1 MDMDLSVYGKK
12 PDPRRSAEVE
22 TGKSAAH
29 ATAAAPGARSV
40 ELTSQADDILAA
52 LRGPLKLELLPGYP
66 HVLNRMAELWAHPRF
81 VSQYFEELLLD
92 SRGGRSGFPLEVI
105 AELTRL
111 RSYYQARVTPV
122 KPTVDIWATARK
134 R

>member
-1 MDMDLSVYGKK
+1 MDLSGY
-12 PDPRRSAEVE
+12 
-22 TGKSAAH
+22 GKSAPRRPAQ
-29 ATAAAPGARSV
+29 AEAEAAAPTPAPARRAV
-40 ELTSQADDILAA
+40 ELSSQADDILAA
-52 LRGPLKLELLPGYP
+52 LRGPLKLELLLNYP

-81 VSQYFEELLLD
+81 MTQYFEELLLD

-111 RSYYQARVTPV
+111 RSYYQTRINPV
-122 KPTVDIWATARK
+122 KPTVDVWSIARK

>member
-1 MDMDLSVYGKK
+1 MDLSVYGKSA
-12 PDPRRSAEVE
+12 PPRPAQAEAE
-22 TGKSAAH
+22 
-29 ATAAAPGARSV
+29 AAAPTPAPARRAV
-40 ELTSQADDILAA
+40 ELSSQADDILAA
-52 LRGPLKLELLPGYP
+52 LRGPLKLELLLNYP

-81 VSQYFEELLLD
+81 MTQYFEELLLD

-111 RSYYQARVTPV
+111 RSYYQTRINPV
-122 KPTVDIWATARK
+122 KPTVDVWSIART